1 MDENYVKGKVLD
13 AGIHAVIEL
22 KKEVVTS
29 NVYQTIMET
38 ITADLKTNKDIF
50 VFGVLT
56 NLGNEW
62 HIYWLGEGNQ
72 IVSTTIEDH
81 VIALE
86 FISRMVEGSKSREF
100 RASNLAI
107 RRIKAWEILND
118 MPEPDVDV
126 APMTDFIRELDQDD
140 PERQSYEVRQV
151 IALLKNSPIFSR
163 YFNEFL
169 NLE

>member
-38 ITADLKTNKDIF
+38 ITADLKMNKDIF

-107 RRIKAWEILND
+107 RRIKA
-118 MPEPDVDV
+118 
-126 APMTDFIRELDQDD
+126 
-140 PERQSYEVRQV
+140 
-151 IALLKNSPIFSR
+151 
-163 YFNEFL
+163 
-169 NLE
+169 